1 MSSTSSMLS
10 RLWLSLPVMD
20 TSGSTSER
28 FGNTGERRMGPRAT
42 AQLRLPEIVLIS
54 PLCASK
60 RNGCAKR
67 HCGKVLVEKRWW
79 KTATEVSMRGSRRSG
94 KNSGRCAGMT
104 MPL

>member
-28 FGNTGERRMGPRAT
+28 FGSTGERKIGPRAT

-54 PLCASK
+54 PLCAS
-60 RNGCAKR
+60 RRYGCAKR
-67 HCGKVLVEKRWW
+67 HCGKVLVEKR
-79 KTATEVSMRGSRRSG
+79 
-94 KNSGRCAGMT
+94 
-104 MPL
+104 